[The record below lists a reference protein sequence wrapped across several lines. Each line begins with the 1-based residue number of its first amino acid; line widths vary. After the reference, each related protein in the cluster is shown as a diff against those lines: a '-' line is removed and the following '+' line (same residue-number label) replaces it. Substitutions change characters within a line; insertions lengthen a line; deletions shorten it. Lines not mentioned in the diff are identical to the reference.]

1 MANYSGREFKVIMGI
16 TDIDDA
22 APASGDIGN
31 AANDASF
38 EANSNIDFR
47 VVPPI
52 SDIDFTS
59 GMQRSEIVR
68 AGRRTLSAE
77 DIIQHDG
84 SGSYT
89 WDFSYVADNE
99 VAVQNLLNLIYPGDG
114 DAATGGLVIPAA
126 PTVLSY
132 AHGAVTGNNRTAV
145 IILSNPETDE
155 DRVMY
160 SSILQNLTIALDMGT
175 DAGIAQLSG
184 QFMSGYKPLI
194 ESNTVTAVTTNSDWQ
209 YGLFDCTTITI
220 GGTAVTCK
228 SFSVTIDN
236 PATRVGFQGASGECD
251 GYVRAGSLSV
261 TGTMSVKLDSTTLDI
276 LTAIYQAN
284 AVTPIVCGDG
294 GTNISF
300 SMTKCN
306 ISGFSPDLADEG
318 AFVEI
323 GFTATSGADAG
334 TELATIIMT

>member
-16 TDIDDA
+16 TDIDGTN
-22 APASGDIGN
+22 GDIGDPQ
-31 AANDASF
+31 NDERF
-38 EANSNIDFR
+38 ESNSNIDFR
-47 VVPPI
+47 VVPPV
-52 SDIDFTS
+52 SDIDFTA

-68 AGRRTLSAE
+68 AGRRTLAAE
-77 DIIQHDG
+77 DIIQHNG

-99 VAVQNLLNLIYPGDG
+99 MACQNLLNLIYPGDG
-114 DAATGGLVIPAA
+114 SVTGDLAIPAA

-132 AHGAVTGNNRTAV
+132 AHGAATGNNRTAV
-145 IILSNPETDE
+145 IIISNPEADE
-155 DRVMY
+155 DRIMY
-160 SSILQNLTIALDMGT
+160 SSILQNLTISMDMGT

-194 ESNTVTAVTTNSDWQ
+194 ETNTVSAVTTNSDWQ

-220 GGTAVTCK
+220 GGSAVTCK
-228 SFSVTIDN
+228 SFSLTIDN
-236 PATRVGFQGASGECD
+236 PAQRVGFQGSSGECD

-261 TGTMSVKLDSTTLDI
+261 TGTMSVKLDSTTLDV

-284 AVTPIVCGDG
+284 AVTPITCGDG

-300 SMTKCN
+300 SLTKCN

-323 GFTATSGADAG
+323 TFTATSGPDASAD
-334 TELATIIMT
+334 LATIVMS

>member
-16 TDIDDA
+16 TNIDVA
-22 APASGDIGN
+22 ASAGAIG
-31 AANDASF
+31 AATSDDNF
-38 EANSNIDFR
+38 QIHTNIDFR

-52 SDIDFTS
+52 SDIDFSS
-59 GMQRSEIVR
+59 GMQRSEVVR

-114 DAATGGLVIPAA
+114 SASGDLTIPAA

-132 AHGAVTGNNRTAV
+132 AHGAETGNNRTAV

-160 SSILQNLTIALDMGT
+160 SSILQNLTISLDMGT

-209 YGLFDCTTITI
+209 YGMFDCTTITI

-228 SFSVTIDN
+228 SFSLTIDN
-236 PATRVGFQGASGECD
+236 PAQRVGFQGSSGECD
-251 GYVRAGSLSV
+251 GYVRAGSFGV
-261 TGTMSVKLDSTTLDI
+261 TGSMMVKLDSAVFDI
-276 LTAIYQAN
+276 LTANYQAN
-284 AVTPIVCGDG
+284 VETAIVVGDG
-294 GTNISF
+294 GTNIHF
-300 SMTKCN
+300 SIPKAN

-318 AFVEI
+318 AFVELP
-323 GFTATSGADAG
+323 FTATSGDDASG
-334 TELATIIMT
+334 NLAVITMT